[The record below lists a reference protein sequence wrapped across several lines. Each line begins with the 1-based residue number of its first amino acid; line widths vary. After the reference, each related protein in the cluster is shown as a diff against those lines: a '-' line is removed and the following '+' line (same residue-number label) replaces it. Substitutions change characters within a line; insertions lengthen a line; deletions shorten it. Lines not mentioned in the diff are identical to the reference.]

1 MSYMAD
7 DDGSTPGA
15 RQRGNDT
22 GPTAAEVA
30 RNVARYRKAVGWT
43 AEHLAAE
50 LQSAGRRATRDTVM
64 KMESGARRIDV
75 DDLVALAYVFDV
87 TPLALLLPRTVSAGE
102 LVRFSGDTQGQNG
115 LRSANWNEEGIFNA
129 RDLWEWALGLE
140 SFKTDDMQGGK
151 SSDNLWRQWQLR
163 SLPDWLPH
171 PPRPKDEDYD
181 G

>member
-1 MSYMAD
+1 MASAD
-7 DDGSTPGA
+7 QQTPGG

-30 RNVARYRKAVGWT
+30 RNVARYRKRVGWT

-50 LQSAGRRATRDTVM
+50 LESAGRRATRDTVM

-75 DDLVALAYVFDV
+75 DDLVALAHVLDV
-87 TPLALLLPRTVSAGE
+87 SPLALLLPQTTTPDE
-102 LVRFSGDTQGQNG
+102 PVRFSGDTQGYNG
-115 LRSANWNEEGIFNA
+115 LRAAQWNEDGIYTA
-129 RDLWEWALGLE
+129 RDVWEWALGLE
-140 SFKTDDMQGGK
+140 SLKTDDVHGGGK